1 VGVWIGSGNQ
11 VVMSDERESIVLIRR
26 LLRVP
31 GSQSVV
37 LAADGSDHWAFDV
50 NGVFIARKRKRSDED
65 VAAAIEREAA
75 LLAFVSRVSPISVPE
90 VVALEPEAG
99 LIVFRRLP
107 GISLFDRPPLDPLA
121 FADVL
126 AELVAALQS
135 APAALVTHLVE
146 RDEYPLNACVAE
158 AIGQMTRVATY
169 LTSAQRWRVEQFLA
183 SPAPP
188 ESAIRTLCH
197 NDLGAEHVLASD
209 DGSKL
214 TGIIDWSDAAI
225 TDPARDLGRLLRD
238 FGFGI
243 VEAVLRRIGG
253 DEGTFMRA
261 AFYARCA
268 LLEDLAYGIEASRP
282 EYVAH
287 ALARFPETFS

>member
-1 VGVWIGSGNQ
+1 VGVWFGSGNQ
-11 VVMSDERESIVLIRR
+11 VVMSDECECIVLIRR
-26 LLRVP
+26 LLGVP
-31 GSQSVV
+31 DNRSIV
-37 LAADGSDHWAFDV
+37 LVADGSDHWAFDV

-65 VAAAIEREAA
+65 AAAAVKREAA

-99 LIVFRRLP
+99 LIIFRRLP
-107 GISLFDRPPLDPLA
+107 GISLFDRPPFDPRA

-126 AELVAALQS
+126 ADFVAAMQS
-135 APAALVTHLVE
+135 APAAVVTHLVE
-146 RDEYPLNACVAE
+146 RDEYPINAYVAE
-158 AIGQMTRVATY
+158 AVGQMHRVATY

-225 TDPARDLGRLLRD
+225 TDPAKDLGRLLRD
-238 FGFGI
+238 FGSG
-243 VEAVLRRIGG
+243 VAEAVLRRIGG
-253 DEGTFMRA
+253 AEGMFMRA
-261 AFYARCA
+261 EFYARCA
-268 LLEDLAYGIEASRP
+268 LIEDLAYGIEASRP
-282 EYVAH
+282 EYVEH
-287 ALARFPETFS
+287 ALARLDETFS